1 MPFLSLSMSFLRNQ
15 ESILRSVIPVQMGI
29 HVPQFCRGTMNC
41 ALPFLLSF
49 VYPGHDA
56 SCPYICHFCKTCPRS
71 PIRSRT
77 GSDRGTGI
85 NRHSVI
91 PTKVGIYAHSVIPAK
106 SGIHLHSNYPTS
118 LCIYY
123 ISLFLFLQL
132 SGCLPEPIAKLEENI
147 LKLYPAFLF
156 FDTPYL

>member
-1 MPFLSLSMSFLRNQ
+1 MLFNFLHLLFLKYLF
-15 ESILRSVIPVQMGI
+15 IFFLIPITLIVIPMQMGI
-29 HVPQFCRGTMNC
+29 HVHQFCGGTLNC
-41 ALPFLLSF
+41 ALPVLLSF

-56 SCPYICHFCKTCPRS
+56 SCPYICHFHETCPRS

-91 PTKVGIYAHSVIPAK
+91 PTKVGI
-106 SGIHLHSNYPTS
+106 HLHSNYPTS

-123 ISLFLFLQL
+123 ISLLLFLQL
-132 SGCLPEPIAKLEENI
+132 SSCLPEPTSKLLKNI
-147 LKLYPAFLF
+147 PKLYPAFAS
-156 FDTPYL
+156 FDMSYP

>member
-1 MPFLSLSMSFLRNQ
+1 
-15 ESILRSVIPVQMGI
+15 
-29 HVPQFCRGTMNC
+29 MNC

-77 GSDRGTGI
+77 DSDRGTGI

-91 PTKVGIYAHSVIPAK
+91 PTKVGIHPHFVIPEK
-106 SGIHLHSNYPTS
+106 SGIHSHINYPNS
-118 LCIYY
+118 LYKYY
-123 ISLFLFLQL
+123 ITLFLSLQL
-132 SGCLPEPIAKLEENI
+132 SGCPPALIAKLAKNI
-147 LKLYPAFLF
+147 PGPYPAFLS
-156 FDTPYL
+156 FDKLFLNY